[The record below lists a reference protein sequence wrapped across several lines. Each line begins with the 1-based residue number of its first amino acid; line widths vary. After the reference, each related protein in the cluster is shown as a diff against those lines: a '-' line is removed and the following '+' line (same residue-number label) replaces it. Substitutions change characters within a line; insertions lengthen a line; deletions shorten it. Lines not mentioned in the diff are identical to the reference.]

1 MMDWRVKVCTAAWRA
16 TTPFP
21 APTSVPLRR
30 LAAVALLVCGAAA
43 QAAPSTFGTVVG
55 NAVLCLDEIDNKYF
69 YSYLSS
75 SFGPAYKR
83 EGGAYWFKADA
94 TLWGAS
100 ITDVIVSDDTSALTF
115 LGVVADATPEVVD
128 AAIVAAAGLHYTK
141 LDAGAYP
148 VRESSPGSKIVYFR
162 TKSKVFCAK
171 YKPLPPGRK

>member
-1 MMDWRVKVCTAAWRA
+1 MPPRRTWLSLAGA
-16 TTPFP
+16 
-21 APTSVPLRR
+21 PLRR
-30 LAAVALLVCGAAA
+30 RALAALLGGACACAFAAA
-43 QAAPSTFGTVVG
+43 QAVPSTFGTVVG
-55 NAVLCLDEIDNKYF
+55 NAVLCLDHIDNAYF
-69 YSYLSS
+69 HAYLSN

-94 TLWGAS
+94 TLWGAT

-115 LGVVADATPEVVD
+115 VGVVADATPEKTE
-128 AAIVAAAGLHYTK
+128 AAIVAAAGLHYNK
-141 LDAGAYP
+141 LDAGMYP